1 MGTASKTKPVAPG
14 VNLPEGTSG
23 SAFLHSILTEAV
35 RAFPHELSA
44 ARLSPEPARFRAR
57 FGDELAHFEAVR
69 CASSRRSQIARHI
82 VERTQAGL
90 VYRPRGEQ
98 APRPFSAYLKGNA
111 PGFELSQRRG
121 DGSAK
126 GWAPEVPFRGRTYK
140 AAELGE
146 LAGLLLERGWMTQ
159 AAGDALA
166 WIGDYALARSG
177 RIELGGQRF
186 ALLGAAAE
194 LAPTRFLLEAG
205 AKVLWL
211 DLQPPDLEQLPP
223 GELSYVSDGTDLL
236 LDPLRCKQTLLEFA
250 AGEPLHLGLYA
261 YAAGESQE
269 WRLAST
275 MNGIARS
282 LPEGLL
288 ESISLWISPTTPGQ
302 VRPGCIELSERRRAR
317 PPLWQSALKKS
328 GMLSAGHERHQGV
341 RTAKAV
347 VSIQGVSYQAA
358 QYVAKLLAAEV
369 YALEGSSFEGHSRPL
384 TVSANVAGITRTRSL
399 SHPLFEAAF
408 EGAPAFN
415 IEIFRPETT
424 RALSTLLMLHDLLN
438 PQAIANA
445 ASLNHGASATDRAER
460 LGQVQ
465 VHGGVY
471 TNPHALEPS
480 IRVAAVLGMTKRPTL
495 ARGLFSKN

>member
-1 MGTASKTKPVAPG
+1 MGTASKHKPVAAG
-14 VNLPEGTSG
+14 VNLPDGTTG
-23 SAFLHSILTEAV
+23 SAFLHKILTETV

-44 ARLSPEPARFRAR
+44 ARLSPEPARFKAR
-57 FGDELAHFEAVR
+57 FGDELARFEAVR
-69 CASSRRSQIARHI
+69 CASPRRSEIARH
-82 VERTQAGL
+82 VVQRTQAGL

-98 APRPFSAYLKGNA
+98 SAQPFGEYLKGDGA
-111 PGFELSQRRG
+111 PFQLSRLG
-121 DGSAK
+121 DGSAP
-126 GWAPEVPFRGRTYK
+126 GLVPQVPFDGRSYG

-146 LAGLLLERGWMTQ
+146 LASLLLQRGLMTQ
-159 AAGDALA
+159 AAGDALS
-166 WIGDYALARSG
+166 WIGDYALAHNG
-177 RIELGGQRF
+177 RIQLGGQRF

-205 AKVLWL
+205 AKLLWL
-211 DLQPPDLEQLPP
+211 DLQSPSAEAVPG
-223 GELSYVSDGTDLL
+223 GELSYVPGGSNLL

-250 AGEPLHLGLYA
+250 EGEPLHLGLYA

-282 LPEGLL
+282 LPEGSL
-288 ESISLWISPTTPGQ
+288 ESISLWISPTTPSQ
-302 VRPGCIELSERRRAR
+302 VRDGCVELSERRRAR
-317 PPLWQSALKKS
+317 PPLWQNALKRS
-328 GMLSAGHERHQGV
+328 GMLSRGHERHQEV
-341 RTAKAV
+341 RTARAV

-369 YALEGSSFEGHSRPL
+369 YALEGSSFEGETRPL

-399 SHPLFEAAF
+399 AHPLFEAAF

-438 PQAIANA
+438 PHAIANKRSLESGITPELRA
-445 ASLNHGASATDRAER
+445 AR
-460 LGQVQ
+460 LGEVQ

>member
-1 MGTASKTKPVAPG
+1 
-14 VNLPEGTSG
+14 G
-23 SAFLHSILTEAV
+23 SAFLHKILTETV
-35 RAFPHELSA
+35 REFPHELSA
-44 ARLSPEPARFRAR
+44 ARLSPEPSRFKAR
-57 FGDELAHFEAVR
+57 FGDELARFEAVR
-69 CASSRRSQIARHI
+69 CASPRRSEIARHI
-82 VERTQAGL
+82 VQRTQEGL

-98 APRPFSAYLKGNA
+98 TPQSFGEYLKGQGEA
-111 PGFELSQRRG
+111 FELTRLG
-121 DGSAK
+121 DGSAP
-126 GWAPEVPFRGRTYK
+126 GLAPQVPFAGRSYG
-140 AAELGE
+140 AAELGA
-146 LAGLLLERGWMTQ
+146 LASLLVERGFMTQ
-159 AAGDALA
+159 AAGDALC
-166 WIGDYALARSG
+166 WIGDYALSHAG
-177 RIELGGQRF
+177 RISLGGQRF

-211 DLQPPDLEQLPP
+211 DLQSPTTETLPG
-223 GELSYVSDGTDLL
+223 GELHYVPGGSNLL
-236 LDPLRCKQTLLEFA
+236 LDPRRCKQTLLEFA

-282 LPEGLL
+282 LPEGVL
-288 ESISLWISPTTPGQ
+288 ESISLWISPTTPSQ
-302 VRPGCIELSERRRAR
+302 VRPGCVELSARRAAR
-317 PPLWQSALKKS
+317 PPLWQTALKKS
-328 GMLSAGHERHQGV
+328 GMLSPGHERHQGV
-341 RTAKAV
+341 STARAV

-369 YALEGSSFEGHSRPL
+369 YAAEGSSFEGHTRPL

-424 RALSTLLMLHDLLN
+424 RALATLLMLHDLLN
-438 PQAIANA
+438 PAAVANA
-445 ASLNHGASATDRAER
+445 QSLEHGISRETRAAR
-460 LGQVQ
+460 LGEVQ

-480 IRVAAVLGMTKRPTL
+480 IRVAAVLGMTKRPGL

>member
-14 VNLPEGTSG
+14 VNLPEGSSG
-23 SAFLHSILTEAV
+23 SGFLHHILTEAV

-44 ARLSPEPARFRAR
+44 ARLSPDPARFRAR
-57 FGDELAHFEAVR
+57 FGDELARFEAVR
-69 CASSRRSQIARHI
+69 CASPRRTEIARC
-82 VERTQAGL
+82 VVQGTQAGL
-90 VYRPRGEQ
+90 VYRPRDASESRSFGD
-98 APRPFSAYLKGNA
+98 YLG
-111 PGFELSQRRG
+111 G
-121 DGSAK
+121 DGHAFSLERLRGRSSK
-126 GWAPEVPFRGRTYK
+126 GLAPQVPFAGRNYG

-146 LAGLLLERGWMTQ
+146 LASLLVERGLMTQ

-166 WIGDYALARSG
+166 WIGDYALANAG

-205 AKVLWL
+205 AEVLWL
-211 DLQPPDLEQLPP
+211 DLQSPSPEQLPG
-223 GELSYVSDGTDLL
+223 GELSYVSGGSDLL

-250 AGEPLHLGLYA
+250 DGEPLHLGLYA

-282 LPEGLL
+282 LPEGSLR
-288 ESISLWISPTTPGQ
+288 SISLWISPTTPSQ
-302 VRPGCIELSERRRAR
+302 VRDGCVDLTERRRAQ
-317 PPLWQSALKKS
+317 PPLWQSALRRS
-328 GMLSAGHERHQGV
+328 GMLSHGHERHQDV

-369 YALEGSSFEGHSRPL
+369 YALDGSSFEGERRPL

-399 SHPLFEAAF
+399 AHPLFEAAF
-408 EGAPAFN
+408 EGAPAFG

-438 PQAIANA
+438 PNAVANQRCL
-445 ASLNHGASATDRAER
+445 ASGTAPPERARR
-460 LGQVQ
+460 LGEIQ

-495 ARGLFSKN
+495 ARGLFGRS